1 MAQNVIINGVT
12 YQSVPEVDIP
22 KSGGGTAK
30 FYDTASA
37 DVSGA
42 DLLTGKTAFGASGA
56 VSGSMANNGGTGGT
70 ISTKAGTV
78 TIPAGYTTGG
88 TVAISSTEQAKIVA
102 SNIKS
107 GVTLLGVAGS
117 LALPSIS
124 QDSTTKILSISER
137 GCDMAQNITLLGASY
152 TAVPAVRLPKTGGG
166 TADFID
172 AEEIITYRTGT
183 AAPSASLGADGD
195 IYLQLKG

>member
-1 MAQNVIINGVT
+1 MAQNVVINGVT

-37 DVSGA
+37 DVAAG
-42 DLLTGKTAFGASGA
+42 DVLTGKTAFGSSGE
-56 VSGSMANNGGTGGT
+56 VSGSMANNGSTSGT

-78 TIPAGYTTGG
+78 TVPAGYTTGG
-88 TVAISSTEQAKIVA
+88 TIAISSTEQAKIIA

-107 GVTLLGVAGS
+107 GVTILGQAGS

-124 QDSTTKILSISER
+124 QDSTTKILSIS
-137 GCDMAQNITLLGASY
+137 
-152 TAVPAVRLPKTGGG
+152 
-166 TADFID
+166 
-172 AEEIITYRTGT
+172 
-183 AAPSASLGADGD
+183 
-195 IYLQLKG
+195 